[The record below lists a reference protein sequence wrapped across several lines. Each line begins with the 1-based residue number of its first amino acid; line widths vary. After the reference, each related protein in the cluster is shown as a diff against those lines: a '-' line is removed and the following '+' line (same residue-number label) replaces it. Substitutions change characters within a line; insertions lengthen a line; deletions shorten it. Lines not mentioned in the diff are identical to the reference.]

1 MLRQIWDS
9 ARTTCSWVSSFRK
22 IVRSKERAWHR
33 LVLYVESAIISSWLR
48 GPRTLN
54 RPRGGVLWLLRF
66 LILRRWPKASRWAAA
81 LVVTGLFTDFCGAL
95 P

>member
-33 LVLYVESAIISSWLR
+33 LVLSVESPIISSWLR

-54 RPRGGVLWLLRF
+54 RLCGDVLWLLHVF
-66 LILRRWPKASRWAAA
+66 ILRRWPKAIRWAAA
-81 LVVTGLFTDFCGAL
+81 LVVTGLFTDFFGAL